1 MAEVQCA
8 EVSPSAPLSIYQ
20 YTILNSKRKDKNI
33 NKVMSS
39 WKITKK
45 YVYPLLIGKKWHEPF
60 HCYINKVI
68 ESEVDHLCLLSA
80 ALDSMDCH

>member
-1 MAEVQCA
+1 
-8 EVSPSAPLSIYQ
+8 
-20 YTILNSKRKDKNI
+20 
-33 NKVMSS
+33 MSF

-45 YVYPLLIGKKWHEPF
+45 YVYPLLIGNKWNESF

-68 ESEVDHLCLLSA
+68 ESEVYHLGLLSA

>member
-1 MAEVQCA
+1 
-8 EVSPSAPLSIYQ
+8 
-20 YTILNSKRKDKNI
+20 
-33 NKVMSS
+33 MSS

-68 ESEVDHLCLLSA
+68 ESEVLGLSSA
-80 ALDSMDCH
+80 ALNNIHQ